1 MKVELQYG
9 DTIAIPEGCKAIVKD
24 GCVVI
29 EKAQEFKDGDIL
41 THMDYQSYPFPFIY
55 KGTDERGFYLFYVGI
70 DCIDEIYLPD
80 EENTTWGN
88 GTLRYATEEEKQ
100 ELFDKL
106 KKEGLRWN
114 AEEKRVEK
122 IKWKA
127 EYGKGYFGIGS
138 QGDLVAYTADGSRFD
153 ENLHEL
159 GNYFRTKEQAEEAVK
174 RIKEVL
180 RKYHEEIGE

>member
-1 MKVELQYG
+1 MKIELQCG
-9 DTIAIPEGCKAIVKD
+9 DTIAIPEGCKAIIKN
-24 GCVVI
+24 GSVVF
-29 EKAQEFKDGDIL
+29 EKEQEFNDGDIL
-41 THMDYQSYPFPFIY
+41 AYASYSNRYCPFIY
-55 KGTDERGFYLFYVGI
+55 KGTDKNGFYKYYIGLDSLSRI
-70 DCIDEIYLPD
+70 TLPSCTD
-80 EENTTWGN
+80 SRWGCN
-88 GTLRYATEEEKQ
+88 TLRHATEEEKN
-100 ELFDKL
+100 ELFNKM
-106 KKEGLRWN
+106 KEKGLRWN